1 MILESL
7 RDVAEGIIVRVKAA
21 FAAVKRVITAMI
33 IRRFAARR
41 SRSIN
46 AK

>member
-7 RDVAEGIIVRVKAA
+7 RDVAEGIIVRVKVA
-21 FAAVKRVITAMI
+21 FAALKRVITAMM

-41 SRSIN
+41 GRSIN